1 MAGKTDKLLDHIGWR
16 IIAALQQDA
25 RVPFSVLGRRVGLSA
40 TAVTDRVRRMEDAG
54 IITGYRL
61 ELDMAKLGAPLLA
74 LIRVSAPE
82 ENCVPLGRLVEGL
95 PHVLE
100 THRVTGSDRLV
111 IKVAVPSIAAL
122 DAILQAIAALG
133 TATASVV
140 LRSRTRPVEG
150 PKEAPARI
158 APSRRESDRACR

>member
-25 RVPFSVLGRRVGLSA
+25 RMPFSTLGRRVGLSA
-40 TAVTDRVRRMEDAG
+40 PAVTDRVRRMEDAG
-54 IITGYRL
+54 IIAGYRV
-61 ELDMAKLGAPLLA
+61 ELDMANLGAPLLA

-100 THRVTGSDRLV
+100 THRVTGSEQHSNDQPSFHHVPGAGIIRKAGAHGSFV
-111 IKVAVPSIAAL
+111 DGRRCNVAR
-122 DAILQAIAALG
+122 
-133 TATASVV
+133 TAT
-140 LRSRTRPVEG
+140 LRLESPV
-150 PKEAPARI
+150 PT
-158 APSRRESDRACR
+158 

>member
-1 MAGKTDKLLDHIGWR
+1 MAGKADKLLDRIGWR
-16 IIAALQQDA
+16 IIAALQEDA
-25 RVPFSVLGRRVGLSA
+25 RMPFSALGRRVGLSA
-40 TAVTDRVRRMEDAG
+40 PAVADRVRRMEDAG
-54 IITGYRL
+54 IIAGYRV
-61 ELDMAKLGAPLLA
+61 EFGMAKLGSPLVA

-111 IKVAVPSIAAL
+111 IKVAVPDVVAL
-122 DAILQAIAALG
+122 DSILQAIASLG

-140 LRSRTRPVEG
+140 LHSRTRPVEDQ
-150 PKEAPARI
+150 KETPARV
-158 APSRRESDRACR
+158 ASSRREPDKACR

>member
-1 MAGKTDKLLDHIGWR
+1 MAGKTDKLLDRIGWR
-16 IIAALQQDA
+16 IIAALQDDA
-25 RVPFSVLGRRVGLSA
+25 RMPFSALGRRVGLSA
-40 TAVTDRVRRMEDAG
+40 PAVADRVRRMEDAG
-54 IITGYRL
+54 IIAGYRV
-61 ELDMAKLGAPLLA
+61 EFGMAELGAPLTA

-100 THRVTGSDRLV
+100 SHRVTGSDRLV
-111 IKVAVPSIAAL
+111 IKVAVPSVAAL

-140 LRSRTRPVEG
+140 LRSRTRPIEC
-150 PKEAPARI
+150 PKKVPARV
-158 APSRRESDRACR
+158 APSRREPDKVYR